1 MDGFNNYSR
10 EEAFDPFTVML
21 FKGLQVVCFMFFLAF
36 LTINPE
42 ALSGKIDTKA
52 EFIITVTWPDN
63 NPDDVDTY
71 VEDPLGNIVWYHQ
84 LEAGFLNLDRDDRG
98 DFNDYVM
105 ISGRK
110 VKNPLR
116 QEIVSMRG
124 IVAGEY
130 TVNIVHYL
138 ATTPDPVEVK
148 VRVDKVNPRVSVVYY
163 GTVEL
168 KGTGYE
174 ATACRFTLS
183 ADGTVTDVNTNPKP
197 LVRETRRVRAPTA
210 AAGAGGGARVG
221 GGALVGP
228 GPAGNK

>member
-1 MDGFNNYSR
+1 MDGFSNYSR

-52 EFIITVTWPDN
+52 EFIVTVTWPDN
-63 NPDDVDTY
+63 NPDDIDTY

-105 ISGRK
+105 INGKK

-124 IVAGEY
+124 IIAGEY
-130 TVNIVHYL
+130 VVNVQHYL

-148 VRVDKVNPRVSVVYY
+148 IRVEKVNPKVQVIYY

-168 KGTGYE
+168 KGTGSE
-174 ATACRFTLS
+174 VTACRFTVA
-183 ADGTVTDVNTNPKP
+183 ADGSVTDVNTMQKS
-197 LVRETRRVRAPTA
+197 LVRETRRVRTPSATYP
-210 AAGAGGGARVG
+210 AGRGGPGGGP
-221 GGALVGP
+221 GGAIVTG
-228 GPAGNK
+228 

>member
-1 MDGFNNYSR
+1 MDGFSNYSR

-52 EFIITVTWPDN
+52 EFIITVTWPDD
-63 NPDDVDTY
+63 NPDDIDTY

-105 ISGRK
+105 INGRK
-110 VKNPLR
+110 VRNPLR

-130 TVNIVHYL
+130 VVNVVHYL

-148 VRVDKVNPRVSVVYY
+148 VRIEKVNPKVQVVYY

-174 ATACRFTLS
+174 ATACRFTLA
-183 ADGTVTDVNTNPKP
+183 ADGTVTDVNTMPKS
-197 LVRETRRVRAPTA
+197 LVKETRRVRTPSTTYP
-210 AAGAGGGARVG
+210 GGRPAGGP
-221 GGALVGP
+221 GGAIVTGP
-228 GPAGNK
+228 TGGNK

>member
-105 ISGRK
+105 LAGRK

-124 IVAGEY
+124 IIAGE
-130 TVNIVHYL
+130 
-138 ATTPDPVEVK
+138 
-148 VRVDKVNPRVSVVYY
+148 
-163 GTVEL
+163 
-168 KGTGYE
+168 
-174 ATACRFTLS
+174 
-183 ADGTVTDVNTNPKP
+183 
-197 LVRETRRVRAPTA
+197 
-210 AAGAGGGARVG
+210 
-221 GGALVGP
+221 
-228 GPAGNK
+228 